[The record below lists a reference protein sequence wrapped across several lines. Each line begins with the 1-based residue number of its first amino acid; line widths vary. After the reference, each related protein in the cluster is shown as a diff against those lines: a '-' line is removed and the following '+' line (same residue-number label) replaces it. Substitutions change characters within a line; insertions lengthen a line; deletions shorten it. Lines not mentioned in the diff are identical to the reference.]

1 MFGVKNVM
9 LCLDMRLVQRLR
21 GERTDSGTTTTPTTR
36 TRTSSSSSS
45 SAAAAAAA
53 AASAASRDRSKSVCV
68 TSFRN
73 KSPRDVSA
81 LKLLHRRA
89 SSAM

>member
-1 MFGVKNVM
+1 M

-21 GERTDSGTTTTPTTR
+21 GERTETAS
-36 TRTSSSSSS
+36 TSSTTKTT
-45 SAAAAAAA
+45 AA
-53 AASAASRDRSKSVCV
+53 AASTARDRSKSVCV

-73 KSPRDVSA
+73 KPLRDVSA